1 MARNYVNEGNTLNY
15 TAAADTASGDGVAI
29 GSVLGVSLETV
40 KSGAAGVAAI
50 FGTFEL
56 PKLSAAV
63 ITQGEA
69 LIWDIDANK
78 FIVASAATGD
88 LLNCAIATEAAGN
101 GTSTVKARLSPGSGS
116 ISP

>member
-15 TAAADTASGDGVAI
+15 TAAADTNSGDGVAL

-40 KSGAAGVAAI
+40 KNGATGVAAI
-50 FGTFEL
+50 VGTFEL
-56 PKLSAAV
+56 PKLSTAV
-63 ITQGEA
+63 ITQGEM

-88 LLNCAIATEAAGN
+88 LLNCAVATEAAGN
-101 GTSTVKARLSPGSGS
+101 GALTVRARLCPGSGS
-116 ISP
+116 ISA